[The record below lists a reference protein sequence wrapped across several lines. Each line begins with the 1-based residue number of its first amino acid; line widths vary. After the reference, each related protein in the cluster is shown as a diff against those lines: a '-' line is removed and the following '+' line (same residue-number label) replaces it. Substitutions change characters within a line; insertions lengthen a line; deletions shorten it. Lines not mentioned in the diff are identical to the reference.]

1 MYLNT
6 VNPLLSPN
14 SRGLIYFI
22 HIWGRAGEGGGG
34 VAIEMGVL
42 INLAETMVLVLH
54 KKKQERKVK
63 KLKYKK
69 VGGQAA
75 EDQKQIRFPFSE

>member
-1 MYLNT
+1 
-6 VNPLLSPN
+6 
-14 SRGLIYFI
+14 
-22 HIWGRAGEGGGG
+22 
-34 VAIEMGVL
+34 MGVL

-75 EDQKQIRFPFSE
+75 EDQKQFRTSSWWISYPGSVHVKFYSRHWLTQAIIY

>member
-1 MYLNT
+1 
-6 VNPLLSPN
+6 
-14 SRGLIYFI
+14 
-22 HIWGRAGEGGGG
+22 
-34 VAIEMGVL
+34 MGVL

-54 KKKQERKVK
+54 KKEQERKVK

-75 EDQKQIRFPFSE
+75 EDQKQFRTSSW